1 MTFSKSVR
9 GLLTTICG
17 LSIALAC
24 APGAPRSLDAAED
37 FEERVQKSID
47 NGVKTLRSQL
57 SDFFRIPPGDY
68 PMGRIALCTAAIL
81 EAQVP
86 TSDKAVD
93 KAFRMLED
101 LPLEKTYSVACY
113 LLALDACWQ
122 QKHR

>member
-57 SDFFRIPPGDY
+57 SDFFRIHPELCGSLPAVLPADS
-68 PMGRIALCTAAIL
+68 IASCGSGPFERERPQQGL
-81 EAQVP
+81 
-86 TSDKAVD
+86 KAVH
-93 KAFRMLED
+93 
-101 LPLEKTYSVACY
+101 
-113 LLALDACWQ
+113 Q
-122 QKHR
+122 Q